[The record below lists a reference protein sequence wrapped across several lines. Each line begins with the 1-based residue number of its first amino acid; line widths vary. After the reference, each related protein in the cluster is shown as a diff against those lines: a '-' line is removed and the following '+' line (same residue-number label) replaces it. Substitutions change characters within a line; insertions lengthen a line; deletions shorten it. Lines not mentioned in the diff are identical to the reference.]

1 MRPKTLIELAGST
14 QRYLTVEHPEVSLS
28 DDGVEVK
35 LASLYRRLMQ
45 DVGRVDAHLIRHRTI
60 EQIASLELVMEIER
74 IGLFSGFCL
83 HIEQDRGMI
92 AQWIEKETIF
102 D

>member
-1 MRPKTLIELAGST
+1 MKPKTLVELAAMT
-14 QRYLTVEHPEVSLS
+14 QRYLDAEHPEVDLS

-35 LASLYRRLMQ
+35 LASLYRRLLK

-60 EQIASLELVMEIER
+60 EPVEELELVMEIEK

-92 AQWIEKETIF
+92 AQWIEKETVF